1 MIKVTQAESVGAVHT
16 HTHTDSCLVN
26 NVVENT
32 TFICDVKNVSMCNV
46 RNHNNIVYKRL
57 E

>member
-1 MIKVTQAESVGAVHT
+1 MIKIAQAESVGAVHI
-16 HTHTDSCLVN
+16 HTDSCLVN

-46 RNHNNIVYKRL
+46 RNYNNIVYKRL

>member
-1 MIKVTQAESVGAVHT
+1 MIKIAQAESVGDV
-16 HTHTDSCLVN
+16 HTHTDSSLVN
-26 NVVENT
+26 NVVENI
-32 TFICDVKNVSMCNV
+32 TFICDAKNVSKCNQ

>member
-1 MIKVTQAESVGAVHT
+1 MIKVAQAESVGAVYT
-16 HTHTDSCLVN
+16 YTHTDSCLVN

-32 TFICDVKNVSMCNV
+32 TFICGVKNVSMCNV

>member
-1 MIKVTQAESVGAVHT
+1 MIKVAQAKSLGAVHT
-16 HTHTDSCLVN
+16 YIDGSLVN
-26 NVVENT
+26 NVVENI
-32 TFICDVKNVSMCNV
+32 TFICDAKNVSKCNQ